1 MVGMTSH
8 SSSYGRALFH
18 LSFIV
23 KYRHKIFSYSAVR
36 KRCEQLLVEAAVEHK
51 IQIIEIGF
59 DVDHVHMVVEIGLK
73 SVPEVVKLLKGYSA
87 KVLLQEFP
95 ELKQQFFYGSGLWS
109 PAYFFDSIG
118 SDYFGVCDYVRNQE
132 YS

>member
-1 MVGMTSH
+1 MLVNR
-8 SSSYGRALFH
+8 SSSVGRAIFH

-23 KYRHKIFSYSAVR
+23 KYRHGIFTNGIVR
-36 KRCEQLLVEAAVEHK
+36 ERCGQLLQEAAVSHD
-51 IQIIEIGF
+51 IQIIELGF
-59 DVDHVHMVVEIGLK
+59 ASNHIHIIADIGLK
-73 SVPEVVKLLKGYSA
+73 SIPEAVKLLKGYSA
-87 KVLLQEFP
+87 KMLLQEFP

-118 SDYFGVCDYVRNQE
+118 SDYLDVCNYVKNQE

>member
-1 MVGMTSH
+1 MLVKR
-8 SSSYGRALFH
+8 SSSVGRLVVH

-23 KYRHKIFSYSAVR
+23 KYRHKIFKYGAVR
-36 KRCEQLLVEAAVEHK
+36 ERCKQLFVEAAVGND
-51 IQIIEIGF
+51 IQIIELGF
-59 DVDHVHMVVEIGLK
+59 AIDHVHLVADIGLK
-73 SVPEVVKLLKGYSA
+73 SVPEAVKLLKGYSA

-118 SDYFGVCDYVRNQE
+118 SDYLGVCNYVKSQE